1 RDSRVPGGSATTRRI
16 QDVMATDEMETDMAR
31 RDSEEDKQHGADG
44 AQADTDPSVS
54 TTENESG
61 RTPRLGLRAPA
72 KMATEEVAAPVVG
85 FVRDTLSGAIHATGS
100 VASEAVEV
108 VRDVLTGTL
117 HATEEV
123 ATE

>member
-1 RDSRVPGGSATTRRI
+1 MHAFEPVVYLKDINTPAAARRDSRVAGVSATTRRI

-72 KMATEEVAAPVVG
+72 KMATEEV
-85 FVRDTLSGAIHATGS
+85 
-100 VASEAVEV
+100 
-108 VRDVLTGTL
+108 
-117 HATEEV
+117 
-123 ATE
+123 